1 MRIKDKENI
10 IRSSYPE
17 PINLS
22 YGYRSNKTSVIYAD
36 AEFTRGE
43 AITTYVVK
51 EDVIVTSRF
60 EGDDIPPGKT
70 ELQDGDGF
78 GSLIRVT
85 EDQEEANC
93 TL

>member
-1 MRIKDKENI
+1 MRIKDRENI
-10 IRSSYPE
+10 IRSSYPH

-22 YGYRSNKTSVIYAD
+22 YGYRSVKTSVVYAE
-36 AEFTRGE
+36 AEVTRGE

-70 ELQDGDGF
+70 E
-78 GSLIRVT
+78 
-85 EDQEEANC
+85 
-93 TL
+93 